1 MQLHVEPDLSIP
13 FPDDNPVLANFIEKA
28 QAACNT
34 AELLE
39 LDMEPTEQ
47 DRSTAEKAVY
57 AVAENEEKANKK
69 LVKQD
74 QKPAVYK
81 SVKSILDEYSLR
93 VVDNAMQIRL
103 LVTNKLILDSDSPD
117 DRTRLRALE
126 MLGKITDVG
135 LFTEKSEV
143 TITHRSTE
151 DLVSSIRSK
160 LHRLMHPDDVTDVKA
175 VEVNGEAID
184 VDAELGLDAK
194 EDNYLFEGS
203 CGWHDTKPGS
213 AQKHLCDYEENGVR
227 MNGPNSNKK
236 LP

>member
-47 DRSTAEKAVY
+47 DLSTAEKAVY

-151 DLVSSIRSK
+151 DLVSSIRNK
-160 LHRLMHPDDVTDVKA
+160 IHRLMHPDDVTDVKA

-184 VDAELGLDAK
+184 VDAELGLDVK
-194 EDNYLFEGS
+194 EDDGINDADFEI
-203 CGWHDTKPGS
+203 K
-213 AQKHLCDYEENGVR
+213 EEVQEVQNTTGTAE
-227 MNGPNSNKK
+227 KDE
-236 LP
+236 

>member
-1 MQLHVEPDLSIP
+1 
-13 FPDDNPVLANFIEKA
+13 
-28 QAACNT
+28 
-34 AELLE
+34 
-39 LDMEPTEQ
+39 MEPTEQ
-47 DRSTAEKAVY
+47 DLSTAEKAVY

-194 EDNYLFEGS
+194 EDDGINDADFEIAEVQNVQNTTGEAEL
-203 CGWHDTKPGS
+203 TPEVLK
-213 AQKHLCDYEENGVR
+213 EE
-227 MNGPNSNKK
+227 PKE
-236 LP
+236 

>member
-47 DRSTAEKAVY
+47 DLSTAEKAVY

-160 LHRLMHPDDVTDVKA
+160 LHRLMHPDDVTEVKA

-184 VDAELGLDAK
+184 VDAELGLDEKPDDGINDA
-194 EDNYLFEGS
+194 DFEI
-203 CGWHDTKPGS
+203 
-213 AQKHLCDYEENGVR
+213 
-227 MNGPNSNKK
+227 KK
-236 LP
+236 DE

>member
-47 DRSTAEKAVY
+47 DLSTAEKAVY

-194 EDNYLFEGS
+194 EDDGINDADFEITEVVQEVQNTTGQAEK
-203 CGWHDTKPGS
+203 D
-213 AQKHLCDYEENGVR
+213 E
-227 MNGPNSNKK
+227 
-236 LP
+236 

>member
-47 DRSTAEKAVY
+47 DLSTAEKAVY

-81 SVKSILDEYSLR
+81 SVKSILDGYRLR
-93 VVDNAMQIRL
+93 VVDNAMQSGL

-194 EDNYLFEGS
+194 EDDGINDADFEIAEVQNVQNTTGEAEL
-203 CGWHDTKPGS
+203 TPEVLK
-213 AQKHLCDYEENGVR
+213 EE
-227 MNGPNSNKK
+227 PKE
-236 LP
+236 

>member
-47 DRSTAEKAVY
+47 DLSTAEKAVY

-175 VEVNGEAID
+175 VEVNGESID
-184 VDAELGLDAK
+184 VDAELGLDVK
-194 EDNYLFEGS
+194 EDDGINDADFEIAEVVEVQEVQNTTGAAEL
-203 CGWHDTKPGS
+203 TPEVLK
-213 AQKHLCDYEENGVR
+213 EE
-227 MNGPNSNKK
+227 PKE
-236 LP
+236 

>member
-47 DRSTAEKAVY
+47 DLSTAEKAVY

-143 TITHRSTE
+143 TINHRSTE
-151 DLVSSIRSK
+151 DLVNSIRNK
-160 LHRLMHPDDVTDVKA
+160 IHRLMHPDNVTDVRA

-194 EDNYLFEGS
+194 EDDGINDEDFEIAEAQN
-203 CGWHDTKPGS
+203 TPG
-213 AQKHLCDYEENGVR
+213 ATEKDE
-227 MNGPNSNKK
+227 
-236 LP
+236 

>member
-47 DRSTAEKAVY
+47 DLSTAENAVY

-69 LVKQD
+69 LAKQD

-151 DLVSSIRSK
+151 DLVNSIRSK
-160 LHRLMHPDDVTDVKA
+160 IHKLMHPQDVTDVTA

-184 VDAELGLDAK
+184 VDAELGLDEK
-194 EDNYLFEGS
+194 EDDGINDADFEIQNTTGTAEK
-203 CGWHDTKPGS
+203 D
-213 AQKHLCDYEENGVR
+213 E
-227 MNGPNSNKK
+227 
-236 LP
+236 

>member
-47 DRSTAEKAVY
+47 DLSTAEKAVY

-184 VDAELGLDAK
+184 IDAELGLDEK
-194 EDNYLFEGS
+194 EDDGINDADFEI
-203 CGWHDTKPGS
+203 
-213 AQKHLCDYEENGVR
+213 
-227 MNGPNSNKK
+227 KK
-236 LP
+236 DE

>member
-47 DRSTAEKAVY
+47 DLSTAEKAVY

-184 VDAELGLDAK
+184 VDAELGLDEK
-194 EDNYLFEGS
+194 EDDGINDADFEIAEVVEVQNVQNTTGAAEL
-203 CGWHDTKPGS
+203 TPEVLK
-213 AQKHLCDYEENGVR
+213 EE
-227 MNGPNSNKK
+227 PKE
-236 LP
+236 

>member
-39 LDMEPTEQ
+39 LDTEPTEQ
-47 DRSTAEKAVY
+47 DLSTAEKAVY

-69 LVKQD
+69 LAKKD

-184 VDAELGLDAK
+184 IDAELGLDKPEDDGVNDADFEIK
-194 EDNYLFEGS
+194 EPEAE
-203 CGWHDTKPGS
+203 K
-213 AQKHLCDYEENGVR
+213 
-227 MNGPNSNKK
+227 
-236 LP
+236 

>member
-28 QAACNT
+28 QAACNS
-34 AELLE
+34 AELLG
-39 LDMEPTEQ
+39 LDLTPTEETQ
-47 DRSTAEKAVY
+47 LAAEKAVY
-57 AVAENEEKANKK
+57 AVAGNEEKANKQLTK
-69 LVKQD
+69 KD
-74 QKPAVYK
+74 HKPATYVA
-81 SVKSILDEYSLR
+81 VKSILDEYSHR

-103 LVTNKLILDSDSPD
+103 LVTNKLIIDSDSPD

-160 LHRLMHPDDVTDVKA
+160 IHKLMHPDPVTDVEA
-175 VEVNGEAID
+175 VEVNGEAIN
-184 VDAELGLDAK
+184 VDEELGLDT
-194 EDNYLFEGS
+194 ESQTTEEGIIYDDEPEVQNVQNTAGATEKS
-203 CGWHDTKPGS
+203 
-213 AQKHLCDYEENGVR
+213 E
-227 MNGPNSNKK
+227 
-236 LP
+236 

>member
-47 DRSTAEKAVY
+47 DLSTAEKAVY

-175 VEVNGEAID
+175 VEVNGESID
-184 VDAELGLDAK
+184 VDAELGLDVK
-194 EDNYLFEGS
+194 EDDGINDADFEIAEVVEVQNVQNTTGAAEL
-203 CGWHDTKPGS
+203 TPEAPK
-213 AQKHLCDYEENGVR
+213 E
-227 MNGPNSNKK
+227 
-236 LP
+236 

>member
-47 DRSTAEKAVY
+47 DLSTAEKAVY

-69 LVKQD
+69 LAKQD

-143 TITHRSTE
+143 TINHRSTE
-151 DLVSSIRSK
+151 DLVNSIRSK
-160 LHRLMHPDDVTDVKA
+160 IHKLMHPDNVTDVKA

-184 VDAELGLDAK
+184 VDAELGLDVK
-194 EDNYLFEGS
+194 EDDGVNDADFEI
-203 CGWHDTKPGS
+203 
-213 AQKHLCDYEENGVR
+213 
-227 MNGPNSNKK
+227 KK
-236 LP
+236 DE

>member
-47 DRSTAEKAVY
+47 DLSTAEKAVY

-69 LVKQD
+69 LAKQD

-143 TITHRSTE
+143 TINHRSTE
-151 DLVSSIRSK
+151 DLVNSIRSK
-160 LHRLMHPDDVTDVKA
+160 IHKLMHPDNVTDVKA

-184 VDAELGLDAK
+184 VDAELGLDEK
-194 EDNYLFEGS
+194 EDDGVNDADFEIKEEVQEVQN
-203 CGWHDTKPGS
+203 TPG
-213 AQKHLCDYEENGVR
+213 ATEKHE
-227 MNGPNSNKK
+227 
-236 LP
+236 

>member
-47 DRSTAEKAVY
+47 DLSTAEKAVY

-143 TITHRSTE
+143 TINHRSTE
-151 DLVSSIRSK
+151 DLVNSIRSK
-160 LHRLMHPDDVTDVKA
+160 IHKLMHPDNVTDVKA

-184 VDAELGLDAK
+184 VDAELGLDEK
-194 EDNYLFEGS
+194 EDDGVNDADFEI
-203 CGWHDTKPGS
+203 
-213 AQKHLCDYEENGVR
+213 
-227 MNGPNSNKK
+227 KK
-236 LP
+236 DE

>member
-47 DRSTAEKAVY
+47 DLSTAEKAVY

-69 LVKQD
+69 LAKQD

-143 TITHRSTE
+143 TINHRSTE
-151 DLVSSIRSK
+151 DLVNSIRSK
-160 LHRLMHPDDVTDVKA
+160 IHKLMHPDNVTDVRA

-184 VDAELGLDAK
+184 VDAELGLDEK
-194 EDNYLFEGS
+194 EDDGVNDADFEIQN
-203 CGWHDTKPGS
+203 TPG
-213 AQKHLCDYEENGVR
+213 AAEKDE
-227 MNGPNSNKK
+227 
-236 LP
+236 

>member
-34 AELLE
+34 AQLLE

-47 DRSTAEKAVY
+47 DLSTAEKAVY

-69 LVKQD
+69 LAKQD

-143 TITHRSTE
+143 TINHRSTE
-151 DLVSSIRSK
+151 DLVNSIRNK
-160 LHRLMHPDDVTDVKA
+160 IHKLMHPDNVTDVKA

-184 VDAELGLDAK
+184 VDAELGLD
-194 EDNYLFEGS
+194 
-203 CGWHDTKPGS
+203 
-213 AQKHLCDYEENGVR
+213 EEVQNTTGQTE
-227 MNGPNSNKK
+227 KDE
-236 LP
+236 

>member
-47 DRSTAEKAVY
+47 DLSTAEKAVY

-175 VEVNGEAID
+175 VEVNGESID
-184 VDAELGLDAK
+184 VDAELGLDEK
-194 EDNYLFEGS
+194 EDDGINDADFEIAEVVEVVQEVQNTTGAAEL
-203 CGWHDTKPGS
+203 TPEAPK
-213 AQKHLCDYEENGVR
+213 E
-227 MNGPNSNKK
+227 
-236 LP
+236 

>member
-47 DRSTAEKAVY
+47 DLSTAEKAVY

-194 EDNYLFEGS
+194 EDDGINDADFEI
-203 CGWHDTKPGS
+203 
-213 AQKHLCDYEENGVR
+213 
-227 MNGPNSNKK
+227 KK
-236 LP
+236 DE

>member
-47 DRSTAEKAVY
+47 DLSTAEKAVY

-143 TITHRSTE
+143 TINHRSTE
-151 DLVSSIRSK
+151 DLVNSIRSK
-160 LHRLMHPDDVTDVKA
+160 IHKLMHPDNVTDVKA

-184 VDAELGLDAK
+184 VDAELGLDEK
-194 EDNYLFEGS
+194 EDDGVNDADFEIQN
-203 CGWHDTKPGS
+203 TPG
-213 AQKHLCDYEENGVR
+213 AAEKDE
-227 MNGPNSNKK
+227 
-236 LP
+236 

>member
-47 DRSTAEKAVY
+47 DLSTAEKAVY

-175 VEVNGEAID
+175 VEVNGESID
-184 VDAELGLDAK
+184 VDAELGLDVK
-194 EDNYLFEGS
+194 EDDGINDADFEIAEVQNVQNTTGAAEL
-203 CGWHDTKPGS
+203 TPEVPK
-213 AQKHLCDYEENGVR
+213 E
-227 MNGPNSNKK
+227 
-236 LP
+236 

>member
-47 DRSTAEKAVY
+47 DLSTAEKAVY

-143 TITHRSTE
+143 TINHRSTE
-151 DLVSSIRSK
+151 DLVNSIRNK
-160 LHRLMHPDDVTDVKA
+160 IHKLMHPDNVTDVKA

-184 VDAELGLDAK
+184 VDAELGLDEK
-194 EDNYLFEGS
+194 EDDGVNDADFEIQN
-203 CGWHDTKPGS
+203 TPG
-213 AQKHLCDYEENGVR
+213 AAEKHE
-227 MNGPNSNKK
+227 
-236 LP
+236 

>member
-47 DRSTAEKAVY
+47 DLSTAEKAVY

-160 LHRLMHPDDVTDVKA
+160 LHRLMHPDDVTEVTA

-184 VDAELGLDAK
+184 VDAELGLDEKPDDGINDA
-194 EDNYLFEGS
+194 DFEITETIEVQNVQNTVGEAEKDE
-203 CGWHDTKPGS
+203 W
-213 AQKHLCDYEENGVR
+213 
-227 MNGPNSNKK
+227 NS
-236 LP
+236 

>member
-34 AELLE
+34 AELLD
-39 LDMEPTEQ
+39 LDIEPTEE
-47 DRSTAEKAVY
+47 DKLVAEKAAY
-57 AVAENEEKANKK
+57 AVAENEEKANKQLTK
-69 LVKQD
+69 KD

-103 LVTNKLILDSDSPD
+103 LVTNKLIIDSESPD

-151 DLVSSIRSK
+151 DLVNSIRSK

-184 VDAELGLDAK
+184 VDAELGLDEEVK
-194 EDNYLFEGS
+194 EE
-203 CGWHDTKPGS
+203 
-213 AQKHLCDYEENGVR
+213 V
-227 MNGPNSNKK
+227 KK
-236 LP
+236 DE